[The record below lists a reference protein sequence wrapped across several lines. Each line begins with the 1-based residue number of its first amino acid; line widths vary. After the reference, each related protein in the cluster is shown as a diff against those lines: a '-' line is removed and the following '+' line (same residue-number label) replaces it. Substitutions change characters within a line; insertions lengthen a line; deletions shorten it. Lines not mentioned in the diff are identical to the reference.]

1 MASTARTTS
10 DTPARDTTLAPPA
23 RRVGRILSWVF
34 LITLAAL
41 LAISNPILVNLQPR
55 FDLTLLIP
63 AAGVILAALGARR
76 GWPLLIWPGAAVI
89 WLGIAACITTQS
101 TAIGTAPALVW
112 GERGIVLVG
121 AALIWFLLLGLP
133 AWVQRATL
141 AAALPTLIIFAVL
154 WITAPTVVR
163 TAGFYW
169 LAADARGRLYA
180 TDIDNG
186 SIWVFD
192 WNGNVSGQI
201 WPRRAAPGSPGP
213 GIQPAGMGSEF
224 TQQIARTTPKDLP
237 LDRTF
242 HTCGMAVD
250 PENYLYVLDTGL
262 SRIQQFNPD
271 GHLRAT
277 WPLPQTYI
285 SAPGC
290 LAADATR
297 LYIADNRGIIL
308 VYDHAG
314 AQQTE
319 WKLSGPSRD
328 LAVGW
333 DGRLYVL
340 HDASV
345 EVLEIAGGRHLLEW
359 DLPPGIGTVPYD
371 MILARRNGEILINNN
386 LTAQV
391 LRYRPTGEA
400 LPALGKPGT
409 APGEFGVPAGLTE
422 DAESR
427 LYISDAAYR
436 VIQRFSPTYQVEA
449 VWSVPEEEKDEAER
463 RR

>member
-10 DTPARDTTLAPPA
+10 DTPAHDTTLAPPA
-23 RRVGRILSWVF
+23 RRVSRILSWVF
-34 LITLAAL
+34 LLALAGVV
-41 LAISNPILVNLQPR
+41 AISNPILVNLQPR
-55 FDLTLLIP
+55 VDLTLLMLG
-63 AAGVILAALGARR
+63 AGIILAALGMRR
-76 GWPLLIWPGAAVI
+76 GWPLLTWTGAAI
-89 WLGIAACITTQS
+89 LWLSIAAGITTQS

-121 AALIWFLLLGLP
+121 SVLIWFLLLALP
-133 AWVQRATL
+133 TWVQRAAL
-141 AAALPTLIIFAVL
+141 AAALPTLIILAVL
-154 WITAPTVVR
+154 WVTAPNVVR

-224 TQQIARTTPKDLP
+224 TQQIAQATPNNLP

-242 HTCGMAVD
+242 HTCGIAVD

-277 WPLPQTYI
+277 WTLPQTYI

-290 LAADATR
+290 LAADATH

-319 WKLSGPSRD
+319 WKLNGPSRD

-340 HDASV
+340 HDAGV
-345 EVLEIAGGRHLLEW
+345 EVLEIAGGRHLLVWE
-359 DLPPGIGTVPYD
+359 LPPGIGTVPYD

-400 LPALGKPGT
+400 LPALGKPGSQ
-409 APGEFGVPAGLTE
+409 PGQFGVPAGLAE
-422 DAESR
+422 DAQGR
-427 LYISDAAYR
+427 LYIGDAAYR
-436 VIQRFSPTYQVEA
+436 VIQRFSPTYQVES
-449 VWSVPEEEKDEAER
+449 VWSVPEAEKDEAEQR
-463 RR
+463 R

>member
-10 DTPARDTTLAPPA
+10 DSAARDRVLTQPA
-23 RRVGRILSWVF
+23 RRMSRILSWVF
-34 LITLAAL
+34 LIALAVL
-41 LAISNPILVNLQPR
+41 LAISNPIVVNLQPR
-55 FDLTLLIP
+55 FDLTLLVP
-63 AAGVILAALGARR
+63 AAGLILAALGARR
-76 GWPLLIWPGAAVI
+76 AWPLLTWTGAAVL
-89 WLGIAACITTQS
+89 WLSIAACITTQS
-101 TAIGTAPALVW
+101 TAIGTAPGLVW
-112 GERGIVLVG
+112 GERGILLVG
-121 AALIWFLLLGLP
+121 AGLIWFLLLGLP
-133 AWVQRATL
+133 GWVQRAAL
-141 AAALPTLIIFAVL
+141 GAALPTLLIFAVL
-154 WITAPTVVR
+154 WITAPNIVR

-169 LAADARGRLYA
+169 LAADARGALYA
-180 TDIDNG
+180 SDIDNG

-213 GIQPAGMGSEF
+213 GIQPAGLGTEF
-224 TQQIARTTPKDLP
+224 TQQIAQATPKNLP

-262 SRIQQFNPD
+262 ARIQQFD
-271 GHLRAT
+271 TSGHLRAT
-277 WPLPQTYI
+277 WPLPQSYI
-285 SAPGC
+285 NAPGC
-290 LAADATR
+290 LAADGTH
-297 LYIADNRGIIL
+297 LYVADNHGLIL

-319 WKLSGPSRD
+319 WKLRSPSRD

-333 DGRLYVL
+333 DGRLYIL
-340 HDASV
+340 HDTSV
-345 EVLEIAGGRHLLEW
+345 EVLEIANGQHLLDW

-391 LRYRPTGEA
+391 LRYRSTGEA
-400 LPALGKPGT
+400 LPALGQPGT
-409 APGEFGVPAGLTE
+409 APGQFGVPAGLAE
-422 DAESR
+422 DAQSR

-449 VWSVPEEEKDEAER
+449 VWSVPEEEGAETEKR
-463 RR
+463 Q